1 MASIP
6 ERIRQFNN
14 PRVPAYTALKYDMM
28 AENAFRFL
36 RGTSHLFYED
46 LSGSN
51 ALSASPL
58 SWISGDLHLENF
70 GTYKGDNRLVYFDL
84 NDFDEG
90 ILAPSAWE
98 LVRMVTSIFTG
109 FESLGIR
116 RKDIMAAAEL
126 FLQTYS
132 ANLGG
137 GKAHYIEPET
147 AKGIVSLFIDKVC
160 ERKQKELV
168 RQRTVLKNER
178 LALRIDK
185 TRLFP
190 VDKALKK
197 ELTGHLAQWI
207 RQDPHLQNRHRVLDT
222 GFRIAGT
229 GSLGVKRYV
238 FLTRNLKDPKK
249 HLLIDMKQSLPSA
262 LQPFVTARQ
271 PAWSSEAE
279 RVVAVQKRM
288 QNISPA
294 LLSTTTFKGDH
305 YVLKELQPTSDK
317 IDFMVIRDRQKD
329 IDRVIKDMAMLTASA
344 QLRSSGRQ
352 GSAIADELIEFGA
365 DTSWQKGLLEYAAEY
380 AGQVQR
386 DYREYFSAYK
396 AGFFK
401 NKRG

>member
-1 MASIP
+1 
-6 ERIRQFNN
+6 
-14 PRVPAYTALKYDMM
+14 MM

-51 ALSASPL
+51 PLSASPL
-58 SWISGDLHLENF
+58 SWICGDLHLENF

-90 ILAPSAWE
+90 ILAPASWE

-109 FESLGIR
+109 FESLGIP
-116 RKDIMAAAEL
+116 RKEITASAAL

-132 ANLGG
+132 ANLSR

-147 AKGIVSLFIDKVC
+147 AKGIVSLFIEKVC

-168 RQRTVLKNER
+168 RQRTIVKNER

-185 TRLFP
+185 ARLFP
-190 VDKALKK
+190 VDKTLKK
-197 ELTGHLAQWI
+197 ELTAHLAQWI
-207 RQDPHLQNRHRVLDT
+207 RQDPHLQDRHRVLDT

-294 LLSTTTFKGDH
+294 LLSTTTFKGDPF
-305 YVLKELQPTSDK
+305 VLKELQPTSDK
-317 IDFMVIRDRQKD
+317 IDFLVIRDRQKD
-329 IDRVIKDMAMLTASA
+329 IERVIKDMAMLTASA
-344 QLRSSGRQ
+344 QLRSTGRQ

-365 DTSWQKGLLEYAAEY
+365 DTGWQQGLLEYASEY
-380 AGQVQR
+380 AGQVQS

-396 AGFFK
+396 AGFFSK
-401 NKRG
+401 K